1 MHVEKTVFISYRRT
15 NVYQALAVF
24 QHLSAK
30 GFDVFFDYESI
41 KSGSFERIILNQ
53 VAARAHFVV
62 LLTPT
67 ALKRCN
73 EPGDLLRREIEQAI
87 DTKRNI
93 VPLMFEDFDF
103 KDAKPFL
110 TGKLSTLASYN
121 AMRVHVDYF
130 SDAMNRL
137 REFLDIP
144 LDMVLHPAPQADHT
158 AVQQMQTQAAQ
169 QPPPTPEQLRRLS
182 DDAVDKGYNR
192 SFKGDYAGAVDNY
205 NEAIRVKPDNA
216 IAFYHRGNTHYNN
229 KNYDSA
235 IADFTEALR
244 LSARLWLAHHHRG
257 LARAA
262 KGDLDGALADYNAG
276 ISQAEEYETGK
287 DELYISRG
295 NMWYKKGKYAAAI
308 ADYTEAMRMSPDY
321 AEYLAYRGN
330 AYQANRDYA
339 LANADYQ
346 QYIDLGGKE
355 ASAMRDK
362 IQENEKKLKKK
373 KGFLGGLFG

>member
-1 MHVEKTVFISYRRT
+1 MHVEKTVFISYRRANT
-15 NVYQALAVF
+15 PLALAVF
-24 QHLSAK
+24 QYLSAK
-30 GFDVFFDYESI
+30 GFDVFYDTVTM
-41 KSGSFERIILNQ
+41 KSGDFTQIIPNQ

-62 LLTPT
+62 LLTPN
-67 ALKRCN
+67 ALERCN
-73 EPGDLLRREIEQAI
+73 EPGDWVRREIEQAM

-93 VPLMFEDFDF
+93 VPLMFENFSFRDS
-103 KDAKPFL
+103 KPYL
-110 TGKLSTLASYN
+110 TGKLSALASYN
-121 AMRVHVDYF
+121 AIQVHFDYF
-130 SDAMNRL
+130 QEALDRL

-144 LDMVLHPAPQADHT
+144 LNMVLHPAPKADQA
-158 AVQQMQTQAAQ
+158 AVQKMQAHAAQ
-169 QPPPTPEQLRRLS
+169 QPPPTLEQLKRMS
-182 DDAVDKGYNR
+182 NDAVDKGYNR

-216 IAFYHRGNTHYNN
+216 VAFYHRGNSHYNN

-244 LSARLWLAHHHRG
+244 LSPRLWLAHHHRG

-262 KGDLDGALADYNAG
+262 KGDLDGALADYDAG

-295 NMWYKKGKYAAAI
+295 NIWYKKGKYAAAI

-346 QYIDLGGKE
+346 RYIDLGGKD

-362 IQENEKKLKKK
+362 IQANEKKLKKM